1 MQRHFDWDPQK
12 AIRNRR
18 KHGVSFEESVTA
30 FYDPYILSRYDDDHS
45 ETEDRW
51 VVKKEYDFSNAE
63 QGRFYTRPADAVI
76 PYYLE
81 PDLDDSLRRLA
92 QQLGK
97 KPEELLRVIL
107 EKELALLDQIG
118 PAPSAK

>member
-1 MQRHFDWDPQK
+1 
-12 AIRNRR
+12 
-18 KHGVSFEESVTA
+18 VTA
-30 FYDPYILSRYDDDHS
+30 FYDPYILSKYDDTGSYERHRAGS
-45 ETEDRW
+45 HHFRPKSNREGNCKFSLPEA

-63 QGRFYTRPADAVI
+63 QGRFYTRPADAVV

-92 QQLGK
+92 QRHGK